1 MGWIDK
7 EEDGKRFVNVAFP
20 DKDVHLTLPKE
31 IPITW
36 LRQRVCREVA
46 IRTNPPQAD
55 NVVCNDVPADWVGP
69 GGGNFQS
76 AIRTWKLLLERLP
89 EVENRYQD
97 AADKALVAF
106 VKRPYVLVPEA
117 EGHHWMHDVIGQT
130 GVHRVNLRLTLR
142 PDKNGQWL
150 FSYRFVKVR
159 ADGQVE
165 QIFRE
170 DVSSMTYP
178 DAQPGKPILLKPVLL
193 DVRFVKS

>member
-1 MGWIDK
+1 
-7 EEDGKRFVNVAFP
+7 
-20 DKDVHLTLPKE
+20 
-31 IPITW
+31 
-36 LRQRVCREVA
+36 
-46 IRTNPPQAD
+46 
-55 NVVCNDVPADWVGP
+55 
-69 GGGNFQS
+69 
-76 AIRTWKLLLERLP
+76 
-89 EVENRYQD
+89 
-97 AADKALVAF
+97 
-106 VKRPYVLVPEA
+106 
-117 EGHHWMHDVIGQT
+117 MHDVIGQT

>member
-1 MGWIDK
+1 
-7 EEDGKRFVNVAFP
+7 
-20 DKDVHLTLPKE
+20 
-31 IPITW
+31 
-36 LRQRVCREVA
+36 
-46 IRTNPPQAD
+46 
-55 NVVCNDVPADWVGP
+55 
-69 GGGNFQS
+69 
-76 AIRTWKLLLERLP
+76 
-89 EVENRYQD
+89 
-97 AADKALVAF
+97 